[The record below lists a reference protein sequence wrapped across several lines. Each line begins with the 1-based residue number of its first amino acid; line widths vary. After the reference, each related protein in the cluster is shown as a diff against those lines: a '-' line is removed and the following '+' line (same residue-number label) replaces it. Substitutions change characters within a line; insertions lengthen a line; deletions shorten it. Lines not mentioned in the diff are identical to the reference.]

1 MTAALIYLRVSTEEQ
16 AERGYSI
23 AAQREECRA
32 KAQELGATEITE
44 FVDEGVSG
52 SILERPALVAA
63 LEKLKAGGIRWF
75 ICLDTSR
82 LSRSVAH
89 QLLLI
94 DEIKKAGAE
103 LIFVNSKFTD
113 TPEDRFHLTVLSAV
127 DEYERARTR
136 LRSLIGKRAKAKA
149 GKLTHSPV
157 LDFTAMNLIKKQIPC
172 TLSKKRL
179 KS

>member
-32 KAQELGATEITE
+32 KARELGATEITE

-75 ICLDTSR
+75 ICLDTS
-82 LSRSVAH
+82 VC
-89 QLLLI
+89 
-94 DEIKKAGAE
+94 
-103 LIFVNSKFTD
+103 
-113 TPEDRFHLTVLSAV
+113 
-127 DEYERARTR
+127 RA
-136 LRSLIGKRAKAKA
+136 A
-149 GKLTHSPV
+149 
-157 LDFTAMNLIKKQIPC
+157 
-172 TLSKKRL
+172 
-179 KS
+179 